1 VIDNKK
7 RGIAVVN
14 PFGVL
19 EVDGNRRHCP
29 YSGTNPAACGSW
41 CALFQEENASIS
53 LGCSLCCM
61 WNKVK
66 NDSKVE

>member
-1 VIDNKK
+1 MIDNRK

-19 EVDGNRRHCP
+19 EVDGKRRHCP
-29 YSGTNPAACGSW
+29 YSGPNPATCGSW
-41 CALFQEENASIS
+41 CALFQEENTNITLA
-53 LGCSLCCM
+53 CSMHGM